1 MKRMNE
7 VFELPV
13 NHEVFAVDGHTA
25 KNGEGLTA
33 RLEADLYAAHAINHA
48 DALADA
54 LEFLLSLPRGSSG
67 RIIIENSEETAAR
80 SALNAYRGE
89 K

>member
-13 NHEVFAVDGHTA
+13 NHEVFTVDGHTA

-33 RLEADLYAAHAINHA
+33 RLEADLYAAHAINNV

-54 LEFLLSLPRGSSG
+54 LDDLLASCRAGG
-67 RIIIENSEETAAR
+67 RNILACTYAED
-80 SALNAYRGE
+80 ALTAYRGT